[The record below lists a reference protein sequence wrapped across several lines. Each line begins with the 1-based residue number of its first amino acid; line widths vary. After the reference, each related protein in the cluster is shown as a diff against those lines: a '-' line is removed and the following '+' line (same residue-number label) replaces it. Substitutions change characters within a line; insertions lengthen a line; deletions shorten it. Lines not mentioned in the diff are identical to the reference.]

1 MVERIQYLLI
11 LSLFV
16 LTGSLKEISVRDEL
30 REVHPV
36 LTQPADQEVAAAVR
50 NYLSAWTHTCDFQ
63 AETPVVSLDHKF
75 VVRQR
80 AAVRS
85 AVESAFGVRIAA
97 CTAPPRPYGSPVDY
111 YVFSLGRI
119 LI

>member
-1 MVERIQYLLI
+1 MLI

-16 LTGSLKEISVRDEL
+16 LTGSLEGVSFRQVTCGCES
-30 REVHPV
+30 V
-36 LTQPADQEVAAAVR
+36 LTRSTDSDASDAVR
-50 NYLSAWTHTCDFQ
+50 NQLSAWTHTCDVT

-80 AAVRS
+80 TAVRC
-85 AVESAFGVRIAA
+85 AVETVFGVRMA
-97 CTAPPRPYGSPVDY
+97 TATRCGASPGNAVDY